1 MARDGESETLYPRSV
16 VNDVEQ
22 TLEPLKLG
30 KRVREVRRQGE
41 MTLEEASQKT
51 GLARSTLSKIE
62 NDQMSPTFDVMQKL
76 AAGLNISIPQLFV
89 QSRQKKA
96 SGRRALTRTGAG
108 RPHPTPTYGHELLCT
123 SLTNRRM
130 VPFKSR
136 IHARD
141 FSEFENWIRH
151 DGEEF
156 LIVIEGKI
164 EFYSEFYEPV
174 TLDVGDSVYYDSS
187 MGHACISLS
196 EQDALILWV
205 SAPD

>member
-1 MARDGESETLYPRSV
+1 MARDAENEQLSPRSV
-16 VNDVEQ
+16 IDNVERN
-22 TLEPLKLG
+22 LEPLKLG
-30 KRVREVRRQGE
+30 KRVREVRRKNE
-41 MTLEEASQKT
+41 LTLEEAAQRT

-76 AAGLNISIPQLFV
+76 AAGLNIGIPQLFV

-96 SGRRALTRTGAG
+96 SGRRTLTRAG
-108 RPHPTPTYGHELLCT
+108 EGRHHPTPTYGHELLCT
-123 SLTNRRM
+123 ALTSRRM
-130 VPFKSR
+130 VPFKSH

-141 FSEFENWIRH
+141 FSEFEDWIRH

-156 LIVIEGKI
+156 LLVLEGEI

-174 TLDVGDSVYYDSS
+174 ILGVGDSVYYDSG
-187 MGHACISLS
+187 MGHACISTS
-196 EQDALILWV
+196 KEDALILWV